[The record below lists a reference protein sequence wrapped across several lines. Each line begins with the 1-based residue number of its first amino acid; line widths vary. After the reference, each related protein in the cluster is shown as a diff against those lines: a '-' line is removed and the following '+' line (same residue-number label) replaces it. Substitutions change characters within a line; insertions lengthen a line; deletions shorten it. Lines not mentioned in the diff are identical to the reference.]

1 MQAVAPKAFITER
14 QNEVY
19 QWIRDKYAERGFGA
33 GVREISKAFGFA
45 SPGAAYCHLH
55 VLEKR
60 GLVTRTPGRANS
72 IIPVEV

>member
-1 MQAVAPKAFITER
+1 MARADSGRFITDR

-19 QWIRDKYAERGFGA
+19 QWIRKQYSERGFGL
-33 GVREISKAFGFA
+33 GVREIGKAFGFA
-45 SPGAAYCHLH
+45 SPGAAYCHLQA
-55 VLEKR
+55 LEKR